1 MISNLRQFTMQK
13 VTNNTHQSSFLLT
26 SQRQLLK
33 MMSEFIDKRDKGLQS
48 NAVSVNDIRNGE
60 QQFLD
65 LVVKGTS
72 EISSVNDY
80 HIPASDSNG
89 EKILLRIY
97 DPLNNNN
104 INHIDEDT
112 SNNISSLTPCLI
124 YIHGGGGVQ
133 LSVQFYDYVLRYISN
148 SSGMKVA
155 AMNYRLAPEYP
166 FPAGLN
172 DVLDTIRWIVK
183 NSEKLGIDKYRLALG
198 GDSAGATMALAAA
211 LRIRD
216 GDLSNIQPIEKTT
229 KHLLRALFLIYGHY
243 SPNVMKSKSMQI
255 FGEKEWSFTTKTYLG
270 WFLKHLHQNKEDYNN
285 QYAFPLL
292 ANTLKELPP
301 TYIVTTSTDTYR
313 DDNMDLADKFEQ
325 EKQEYY
331 LTMWPGVMH
340 ASINLL
346 YITPE
351 VQKYV
356 DSMTAFLG
364 GILQTR

>member
-1 MISNLRQFTMQK
+1 MQK
-13 VTNNTHQSSFLLT
+13 ITNNNRQNSFLLT
-26 SQRQLLK
+26 SQRQLLN
-33 MMSEFIDKRDKGLQS
+33 MMSEFIDKRDEGLRS
-48 NAVSVNDIRNGE
+48 NTVSVKDIRNGE

-72 EISSVNDY
+72 EISCVDDY
-80 HIPASDSNG
+80 HIPASDISG

-104 INHIDEDT
+104 DRNDDA
-112 SNNISSLTPCLI
+112 SNNSSSLTPCLI

-133 LSVQFYDYVLRYISN
+133 LSVQFYDYVLRYLSN
-148 SSGMKVA
+148 SSGLKVA

-166 FPAGLN
+166 FPTGLN

-183 NSEKLGIDKYRLALG
+183 NGEKLGIDKYRLALG
-198 GDSAGATMALAAA
+198 GDSAGANMALASA
-211 LRIRD
+211 LRIRN
-216 GDLSNIQPIEKTT
+216 GDVSNIQPTEKTI
-229 KHLLRALFLIYGHY
+229 KHLLRGLFLIYGHY
-243 SPNVMKSKSMQI
+243 SPNVMKSESMQI

-270 WFLKHLHQNKEDYNN
+270 WYLKHLHQNKEDYNN

-292 ANTLKELPP
+292 ADTLKELPP

-313 DDNMDLADKFEQ
+313 DDNIDLAEKFEQ

-346 YITPE
+346 CITPE
-351 VQKYV
+351 VQKYI